1 MAVFSLQEAA
11 KLQSTKFSA
20 GIYMTLAQSTP
31 LMQHIKFMDI
41 PGNALNFNINSAIAG
56 TGFRDYNETLNEHNL
71 VIQNSTEVLKI
82 MQTSAP
88 VDRAILK
95 TRNDKDALRISIL
108 QDKLNSLAYDYTFNF
123 FKGDTAVNPLGFD
136 GLEKR
141 LAGRQIL
148 NAGGAL
154 TLEALDEALL
164 RVAGPNNQKVI
175 FMGHKDYVAFRK
187 LVREQGT
194 EIVGQDSF
202 GNQIY
207 KYGDA
212 TVAVL
217 DVYDKGSQED
227 GTVETIEVLDK
238 SETAGTVENT
248 SSIYIA
254 RFGNGE
260 NWITGLQNDS
270 GIDVNQYSIKN
281 IEYTDVE
288 WINSFGI
295 FHPRAACRL
304 NGIV

>member
-11 KLQSTKFSA
+11 KLQSTKFHA
-20 GIYMTLAQSTP
+20 GIYMTLAKSTP
-31 LMQHIKFMDI
+31 LMQYIKFMDI
-41 PGNALNFNINSAIAG
+41 PGNAFNYNINSAIAG
-56 TGFRDYNETLNEHNL
+56 TGFRDYNGELNEKQMLIN
-71 VIQNSTEVLKI
+71 NTTETLKI
-82 MQTSAP
+82 MQASAG

-95 TRNDKDALRISIL
+95 TRNDKGVLKASIL
-108 QDKLNSLAYDYTFNF
+108 EDKLNSLAYDYTFNF
-123 FKGDTAVNPLGFD
+123 FKGDSAVERLGFD

-141 LAGRQIL
+141 LVGRQVL
-148 NAGGAL
+148 DAGGGL

-187 LVREQGT
+187 LVRNEGT

-212 TVAVL
+212 IIAVL
-217 DVYDKGSQED
+217 DVYDKGDQET
-227 GTVETIEVLDK
+227 GEVETIDILDK
-238 SETAGTVENT
+238 SETFKTATDT

-270 GIDVNQYSIKN
+270 GIDVNQYAIKN

-288 WINSFGI
+288 WINGFGV
-295 FHPRAACRL
+295 FHPRAAVRL
-304 NGIV
+304 AGIK